1 MGMMRKRIHPMNFV
15 KFLKEEIMFQFA
27 LKDKAASVEGQAVVV
42 ETSSASSEVSSGF
55 LQWVNERILDNL
67 ISSLARRLFATGC
80 SPADINSKMFELVGE
95 LGKRKDVSD
104 IYQKYVK
111 EWDPAESADDDSK
124 TKLYALKIR
133 TANTFSDFYDIV
145 YSASRVIRWSGEDNK
160 KRLNDREL
168 EMFKEYEEAQRK
180 YWAAQDKIS
189 DYCYDCAIEQLNEVI
204 LKYSDA
210 ISKIDAEWLGKVTE
224 ILKDEMA
231 WLKRRRE
238 AKKAEG
244 DSSLNRPVE
253 G

>member
-1 MGMMRKRIHPMNFV
+1 
-15 KFLKEEIMFQFA
+15 MFHFA

-42 ETSSASSEVSSGF
+42 ESNVASSEVSSGF

-80 SPADINSKMFELVGE
+80 APADINAKMFELVGE

-104 IYQKYVK
+104 VYQKYVK
-111 EWDPAESADDDSK
+111 EWDPAESADDNNK
-124 TKLYALKIR
+124 TKLYELKIR
-133 TANTFSDFYDIV
+133 TASTFSDFYDIV
-145 YSASRVIRWSGEDNK
+145 YSASRVIKWSGEDNK

-210 ISKIDAEWLGKVTE
+210 ISKIDAEWLGKMTE

-244 DSSLNRPVE
+244 DNSLNRPVE

>member
-1 MGMMRKRIHPMNFV
+1 
-15 KFLKEEIMFQFA
+15 MFHFA

-42 ETSSASSEVSSGF
+42 ETDSASSEVSSGF
-55 LQWVNERILDNL
+55 LQWVNGRILDNI
-67 ISSLARRLFATGC
+67 ISSLARRLFATG
-80 SPADINSKMFELVGE
+80 SAPADINAKMFELVGE
-95 LGKRKDVSD
+95 LGKRQDVSD
-104 IYQKYVK
+104 VYQKYVK
-111 EWDPAESADDDSK
+111 EWDPAEYADDDSK

-133 TANTFSDFYDIV
+133 TASTFSDFYDIV
-145 YSASRVIRWSGEDNK
+145 YSASSIIKWSGDDNTR
-160 KRLNDREL
+160 RLNDREL

-180 YWAAQDKIS
+180 YWAAKNKIS
-189 DYCYDCAIEQLNEVI
+189 DYCYDCAIEQLNEII

-210 ISKIDAEWLGKVTE
+210 ISKIDAEWLSKMTD
-224 ILKDEMA
+224 ILKEEMA

>member
-1 MGMMRKRIHPMNFV
+1 
-15 KFLKEEIMFQFA
+15 MFQFA

-42 ETSSASSEVSSGF
+42 ETSSASSEVSSYF
-55 LQWVNERILDNL
+55 LQLVNERILDNL

-80 SPADINSKMFELVGE
+80 APADINAKMFELVGE
-95 LGKRKDVSD
+95 LGKRQDVSD
-104 IYQKYVK
+104 VYQKYVK

-133 TANTFSDFYDIV
+133 TANTFSDFYDII
-145 YSASRVIRWSGEDNK
+145 YSASNTIKWSGEDNN

-180 YWAAQDKIS
+180 YWEARSKIS
-189 DYCYDCAIEQLNEVI
+189 DYCYDCAIEQLNEII

-210 ISKIDAEWLGKVTE
+210 ISKIDAEWLGKMTE

-244 DSSLNRPVE
+244 DNSLNRPVE